1 MRVIFLLSG
10 FMYSD
15 SLMNFYQITEE
26 LGLQQGAD
34 SLMEMEEN
42 DVSFALDSGIHVDD
56 IWARTGRVEEC
67 LDLIEDDVQ
76 KKHIQNMMYFTAGVM
91 PDSDSVDNRFEV
103 VENLENVINDFK
115 ESDSIFASHLVGIGP
130 GGIDHDWD
138 SVEFKGR
145 DHEYFDYN
153 TVKDEKDL
161 FALQLT
167 LAKKLN
173 MPFVLHSR
181 NGFKETSD
189 VLKAVKWNRGVVHG
203 FSYSQSELEFFLDLG
218 WYISFSG
225 TVTYAG
231 KKSFADM
238 SDLLNYVP
246 KDRLLIET
254 DCPFYPPVPVKS
266 GSNIPENIKYV
277 YEYIASKR
285 NITCRKLSEIV
296 DSNFQKLFGI

>member
-1 MRVIFLLSG
+1 
-10 FMYSD
+10 MYSD
-15 SLMNFYQITEE
+15 SLMNFFQITEE
-26 LGLQQGAD
+26 LGLEQGAD
-34 SLMEMEEN
+34 SLKEMERN
-42 DVSFALDSGIHVDD
+42 DVLFALDTGIHADD
-56 IWARTGRVEEC
+56 IWARAGRVEEC
-67 LDLIEDDVQ
+67 LDLIDDDIQ
-76 KKHIQNMMYFTAGVM
+76 RKHIQDMMYFTAGVM
-91 PDSDSVDNRFEV
+91 PDSDSVDNRFEII
-103 VENLENVINDFK
+103 ENLENVINEFK
-115 ESDSIFASHLVGIGP
+115 ESDSVFASHLVGIGP

-145 DHEYFDYN
+145 DHEYFDYD
-153 TVKDEKDL
+153 TVKDEEDL

-181 NGFKETSD
+181 KGFKETSD
-189 VLKAVKWNRGVVHG
+189 VLKAVKWNRGVIHG
-203 FSYSQSELEFFLDLG
+203 FSYNQSELGFFLDLG
-218 WYISFSG
+218 WYVSFSG

-231 KKSFADM
+231 KKSFSDM

-266 GSNIPENIKYV
+266 GSNIPANIKYI

-285 NITCRKLSEIV
+285 NITSRKLSEIV

>member
-1 MRVIFLLSG
+1 MGR

-15 SLMNFYQITEE
+15 SLLNFFQITEE

-34 SLMEMEEN
+34 SLMQMEQ
-42 DVSFALDSGIHVDD
+42 DGVCFALDSGIYVDD
-56 IWARTGRVEEC
+56 IWARTTRVEEC
-67 LDLIEDDVQ
+67 LDLIDDELC
-76 KKHIQNMMYFTAGVM
+76 KKHIQDMMYFTAGVM
-91 PDSDSVDNRFEV
+91 PDLDSVDNRFEV
-103 VENLENVINDFK
+103 IENLENVINDFK
-115 ESDSIFASHLVGIGP
+115 ESDSIFANHLVGIGP

-145 DHEYFDYN
+145 NHDYFDYN
-153 TVKDEKDL
+153 TIKDEKDL

-167 LAKKLN
+167 LAKKLD

-189 VLKAVKWNRGVVHG
+189 VLKAVKWNKGVIHG
-203 FSYSQSELEFFLDLG
+203 FAYSQSELEFFLDLG
-218 WYISFSG
+218 WYVSFSG

-231 KKSFADM
+231 KKAFNDM
-238 SDLLNYVP
+238 SELLNYVP

-277 YEYIASKR
+277 YEYISAKR
-285 NITCRKLSEIV
+285 NISSRKLSEIV
-296 DSNFQKLFGI
+296 DSNFQKLFGLSGKR